1 MSRMRPRRLKS
12 EINVVPYIDVMLV
25 LMIIFMVTAPMVQP
39 GAIELPSV
47 GKSSSPPVAP
57 IEITVKADE
66 TLSMRDK
73 LLGGAEVT
81 VGPMELAGMLR
92 EAQTRNPDQAVLIA
106 GDRNVK
112 YEAVLRVMDELQR
125 AQISKIGL
133 LVQPVPTKGR

>member
-1 MSRMRPRRLKS
+1 MARRPRRLKS

-25 LMIIFMVTAPMVQP
+25 LLIIFMVTAPMMQP
-39 GAIELPSV
+39 GVIELPSV
-47 GKSSSPPVAP
+47 GKSSAPPVAP

-66 TLSMRDK
+66 TLAMRDK

-81 VGPMELAGMLR
+81 VGPMELAGLLKA
-92 EAQTRNPDQAVLIA
+92 AQEKNPEQAVLIA

-125 AQISKIGL
+125 AQITRIGL
-133 LVQPVPTKGR
+133 LVQPLPPAGR